1 MKPEPIPSNSY
12 GAHPKFHVALDCI
25 IFGFDGGRLNLLIHK
40 RRFEPARGE
49 WSLFGGFLQE
59 GEDLDEAASRI
70 LFELTGLENIY
81 MEQLHTY
88 GEVGRDPAGRVISV
102 AYYALIPAD
111 RYSQEYSARYGAT
124 WVDLEK
130 LPSLIMD
137 HDRMVEKG
145 LRRLRRRAAIQPI
158 GFELLPVKFTI
169 PQLQAL
175 YEAIYRSKLDK
186 RNFRKKILNMGVLV
200 KLNEKDMSGSRK
212 GAFLYRFDK
221 RKYRKLTETG
231 EGFAM

>member
-1 MKPEPIPSNSY
+1 M
-12 GAHPKFHVALDCI
+12 ALDCI
-25 IFGFDGGRLNLLIHK
+25 IFGFDGDKLNLLIHK
-40 RRFEPARGE
+40 RRFEPALGE

-59 GEDLDEAASRI
+59 GEDLDEAAARI
-70 LFELTGLENIY
+70 LNELTGLEGIY

-111 RYSQEYSARYGAT
+111 RYSEEYSARYGAT

-145 LRRLRRRAAIQPI
+145 LRRLRRRAATQPI

-186 RNFRKKILNMGVLV
+186 RNFRKKILHMGVLV
-200 KLNEKDMSGSRK
+200 KLEEKDMSGSRK

-221 RKYRKLTETG
+221 RKYKKLTNAG
-231 EGFAM
+231 EGFAI